1 MDILKYLDMK
11 KSLVLLVCSILLLSS
26 CGTYTG
32 SGAYVGGSF
41 GSILGSAIGGLAGG
55 PRGSD
60 LGTII
65 GMAGG
70 AAVGAAVGSQA
81 DQQQRQERHAR
92 AQQHQDDAYYHSNST
107 SQYSGNFSD
116 SGFDSS
122 NSGDDRLYD
131 FSSSDYTGNYSAQQP
146 TSSFPSSHI
155 DELNGANLSFSPNVE
170 IVNARFVDANQ
181 DNKLN
186 RNETCK
192 LIFEI
197 RNRGSQ
203 PVYDVVPTVV
213 ETSGNKHIYISPNI
227 HVEKIDA
234 GKGIRYTA
242 MVKADNRLKEGYAK
256 FCVSVVLNNRAI
268 SKVNEFTIPTTR

>member
-1 MDILKYLDMK
+1 MK
-11 KSLVLLVCSILLLSS
+11 KSLVLVVCSSLLLCG
-26 CGTYTG
+26 CGTYAG

-60 LGTII
+60 LGTVI

-70 AAVGAAVGSQA
+70 AAVGAAIGSSCQ
-81 DQQQRQERHAR
+81 
-92 AQQHQDDAYYHSNST
+92 N
-107 SQYSGNFSD
+107 SGNSSQTSGNSYD
-116 SGFDSS
+116 SGFDST

-146 TSSFPSSHI
+146 TASFPSSHI
-155 DELNGANLSFSPNVE
+155 DELNGAPLSYSPNVE
-170 IVNARFVDANQ
+170 IVNARFVDDNQ

-197 RNRGSQ
+197 RNRGTQ
-203 PVYDVVPTVV
+203 AVYDVVPTVV

-242 MVKADNRLKEGYAK
+242 MVKADNRLKDGYAR
-256 FCVSVVLNNRAI
+256 FCVSVVLGNRAI